1 MIPNALKLYR
11 DAESGASI
19 NAQQRR
25 HVIGYLMAMEPEK
38 AADTAGLAELFKVSD
53 TLIRKDKRT
62 IREEKAAIIKEDDIG
77 LIIAD
82 IALDFENQIR
92 DLEKSKTATKPG
104 TSLYL
109 QHCKTILEL
118 RFKATEALQ
127 SLGYYPKN
135 LGTQTTKKFN
145 FTAVVDTKDGSVQ
158 VQNDAVT
165 PRVIEAEFV
174 DPYEKERAALD
185 EEFGDRPAQ
194 CALPPAPVNTDGTRT
209 DSPGAGGDSKCVIDA
224 QTGASFSQP

>member
-1 MIPNALKLYR
+1 MIPQALNIYR
-11 DAESGASI
+11 DAEAGLPV

-25 HVIGYLMAMEPEK
+25 HCIGYLMAMEPEK

-62 IREEKAAIIKEDDIG
+62 IREEKAAIIKDEDIG
-77 LIIAD
+77 LVLAD
-82 IALDFENQIR
+82 IHITYENVLRGLQKSLNATKEGTVLYVKTLAEIR
-92 DLEKSKTATKPG
+92 DTVIKITDS
-104 TSLYL
+104 
-109 QHCKTILEL
+109 
-118 RFKATEALQ
+118 LQ

-135 LGTQTTKKFN
+135 LGTQTTKKYN
-145 FTAVVDTKDGSVQ
+145 FYAVSDQKDGSVE
-158 VQNDAVT
+158 VHNEAVT
-165 PRVIEAEFV
+165 PRTIDAEFV

-194 CALPPAPVNTDGTRT
+194 CALPPAPIKTDATRT
-209 DSPGAGGDSKCVIDA
+209 DSTLAGGDSKCVIDA